1 MTRQPPQPRFPPPP
15 LRLHERD
22 EVVEPIE
29 GRPETYTNPGM
40 WRREPRSRDPMPPWD
55 ERPVPTHEV
64 FENARRIGRL
74 WLIGAALV
82 LVGFVAGAAYWWGG
96 A

>member
-15 LRLHERD
+15 LKRSGTRYVHELD
-22 EVVEPIE
+22 EQVDPL
-29 GRPETYTNPGM
+29 
-40 WRREPRSRDPMPPWD
+40 PRSRDPMPPWE

>member
-15 LRLHERD
+15 LRPHERD
-22 EVVEPIE
+22 EIVDNLPK
-29 GRPETYTNPGM
+29 
-40 WRREPRSRDPMPPWD
+40 SRDPMPPWD

-82 LVGFVAGAAYWWGG
+82 LVGFVAGAAYFWGVS
-96 A
+96 